1 MTRRRPSLPFALVV
15 ALACLYAVF
24 FGALAAQA
32 YSVHES
38 GAYDLG
44 NYDQAVWSAAHGLG
58 LRLTLAPE
66 FGWNRFAAHVEPIL
80 FLIAPL
86 YRFVTDDPRLLLWLQ
101 AIVVALG
108 GLPLYGLARRRL
120 DSRWAALALV
130 AAYYLLPA
138 VESVTLYDFHAV
150 GLAPTLLLAAL
161 YFLDRALAT
170 PDDPRGLWGEIQ
182 ISNLKSQISNLR
194 PQTANRESSP
204 STFHLPP
211 SNFQSPISNLQ
222 SLVSK
227 FWPSAL
233 FFVLA
238 LSTKEDISLLV
249 FMVGLYLLILRRRW
263 RPGLVLAAAGLAWA
277 YAAFFVVIPANRVG
291 GGHSVYFEFFSALG
305 STPLDIALA
314 PIRTPGKV
322 WALLATPDNAAA
334 LGMLTLPLAFTPLV
348 GWPFFLMAAPAW
360 AITLLSSNPLMR
372 RLETYHYAAPAI
384 PFIMLA
390 AVDGVARVA
399 EQIAKV
405 KGQRLKVKRPSGRLR
420 SQTSNVKSQISN
432 LKSPTSNL
440 QPPTSNFQL
449 SISNLQSPTP
459 NLQPSTSNLQLPLCL
474 LVLAVAL
481 VYHVYRGYSPLAL
494 AYEWPPV
501 TAHEQVGDKLA
512 ASIPPGAPVVAQ
524 AELVPLVSHRPWVQ
538 IWQGPFDA
546 QADYFLLDISH
557 PAFVNR
563 KGAQENLLSDMARDP
578 NVGVIASEDGYL
590 LLQRGAPRIAITP
603 EFFTFVYADPPA
615 GAVPVGAAFG
625 NELELVAY
633 ETRHNYADREA
644 EPLVT
649 LYWRATSPPAEDYFI
664 AIFLLDEAGRP
675 VGVTLNQQPVT
686 VWWPTSRWEPGRT
699 VRLPANTIPWWT
711 GDRGRFGYGL
721 AVVRGGDPWN
731 VANRLPV
738 TRADDGPAP
747 LDDGTLLPL
756 VTFARIAGIPYV
768 ENRD

>member
-1 MTRRRPSLPFALVV
+1 VTRGRLSLPFALLM
-15 ALACLYAVF
+15 AMACLYAIF

-32 YSVHES
+32 YPAHES

-101 AIVVALG
+101 AAVIALG

-120 DSRWAALALV
+120 DSQWAALALV

-138 VESVTLYDFHAV
+138 VESVTLFDFHAV
-150 GLAPTLLLAAL
+150 GLAPTLLLTAL
-161 YFLDRALAT
+161 YFLDRALIT
-170 PDDPRGLWGEIQ
+170 PEDAGGLWNEIA
-182 ISNLKSQISNLR
+182 SNVKSQISGQR
-194 PQTANRESSP
+194 SAIKRQT
-204 STFHLPP
+204 
-211 SNFQSPISNLQ
+211 SNVKPLISNLY
-222 SLVSK
+222 SLTSDA
-227 FWPSAL
+227 WLSAL
-233 FFVLA
+233 FFLLA

-249 FMVGLYLLILRRRW
+249 FMVGLYLLVLRRRW
-263 RPGLVLAAAGLAWA
+263 LPGLALAAVGLAWA
-277 YAAFFVVIPANRVG
+277 YAAFFVIIPANRVG

-314 PIRTPGKV
+314 PFRTPDKV
-322 WALLATPDNAAA
+322 WALLATPDNAVA
-334 LGMLTLPLAFTPLV
+334 LGMLTLPLAFTPLA
-348 GWPFFLMAAPAW
+348 GWPFFLMSAPAW

-384 PFIMLA
+384 PFIVLA
-390 AVDGVARVA
+390 AVDGVGRV
-399 EQIAKV
+399 EGQISK
-405 KGQRLKVKRPSGRLR
+405 
-420 SQTSNVKSQISN
+420 VKSQISIVKRQGSN
-432 LKSPTSNL
+432 VKSP
-440 QPPTSNFQL
+440 
-449 SISNLQSPTP
+449 ISNLHP
-459 NLQPSTSNLQLPLCL
+459 PLCL
-474 LVLAVAL
+474 LVLAVSL

-494 AYEWPPV
+494 AYEWPQV
-501 TAHEQVGDKLA
+501 TAHDQVGDKLA
-512 ASIPPGAPVVAQ
+512 ASIPPSAPVVAQ

-546 QADYFLLDISH
+546 QADFFLLDVSH

-578 NVGVIASEDGYL
+578 DVGVIASEDGYL
-590 LLQRGAPRIAITP
+590 LLQRGAPRTAITP
-603 EFFTFVYADPPA
+603 EFFTFVYADPPS
-615 GAVPVGAAFG
+615 GAKPVDATFG
-625 NELELVAY
+625 GGLELVAC
-633 ETRHNYADREA
+633 ETRRNYADREA

-664 AIFLLDEAGRP
+664 AIFLLDEAGKP
-675 VGVTLNQQPVT
+675 IGVTLNQQPVT

-699 VRLPANTIPWWT
+699 VRLPVNTIPWWT

-738 TRADDGPAP
+738 TRANDGPAP
-747 LDDGTLLPL
+747 LDGGTLLPL
-756 VTFARIAGIPYV
+756 VTFTRIAGIPYA
-768 ENRD
+768 R